1 MLIGQSV
8 FIPSSSVIYYGPW
21 MPRQGDAGTAVIEVL
36 RESSSGW
43 TLDYKV
49 YTKNAEQP
57 DSSEVIVGGA
67 AVTSTGTHLSAFSG
81 CKELVR
87 VVYSCQGG
95 GTDRWLHLR
104 SNPIQWQPN

>member
-8 FIPSSSVIYYGPW
+8 YIPASSSAYDGPW

-36 RESSSGW
+36 KESSSGW
-43 TLDYKV
+43 TVNCKV
-49 YTKNAEQP
+49 YTKNAEEP
-57 DSSEVIVGGA
+57 DSA
-67 AVTSTGTHLSAFSG
+67 AVQIGGGGITSTGTHLWPFDS

-87 VVYSCQGG
+87 VQYSCLGE
-95 GTDRWLHLR
+95 GTARWLHLR